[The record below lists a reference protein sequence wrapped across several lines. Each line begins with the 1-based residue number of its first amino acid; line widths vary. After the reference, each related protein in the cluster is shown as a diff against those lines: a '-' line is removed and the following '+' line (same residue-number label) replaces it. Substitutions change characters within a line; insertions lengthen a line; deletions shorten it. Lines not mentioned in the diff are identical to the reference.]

1 MGKTYLILIYLFLL
15 AACEKED
22 LFRWDNRGI
31 TDTENDFIY
40 MPSPVFDVIA
50 PSYVKLGDTVLI
62 TVRSQGNSGC
72 AEFSDF
78 RQSQSGRST
87 LNIQA
92 IQKTPVDAICTMALI
107 TLNSTFEFIPET
119 RGKHTLNFWRGELH
133 EYDFVTLEINVR

>member
-1 MGKTYLILIYLFLL
+1 MNKIFLILINFILL
-15 AACEKED
+15 TSCEKED
-22 LFRWDNRGI
+22 IFRWDNRGI
-31 TDTENDFIY
+31 EGAQEDYNY
-40 MPSPVFDVIA
+40 YPSPVFDVIA
-50 PSYVKLGDTVLI
+50 PASVKLGDTLLI

-72 AEFSDF
+72 AEFSSF

-107 TLNSTFEFIPET
+107 TLNSNYEFVPET

-133 EYDFVTLEINVR
+133 EYDFVTVEINVR